1 MDHPLPRL
9 VIALPDALGQTHLI
23 LGGDAVEL
31 ADFKK
36 INLLRSVLGGVPVH
50 LRRIVPGLSVRV
62 GVSVPKFGI
71 TTWGER
77 GTVASGD

>member
-1 MDHPLPRL
+1 MASLC
-9 VIALPDALGQTHLI
+9 TS
-23 LGGDAVEL
+23 GG
-31 ADFKK
+31 
-36 INLLRSVLGGVPVH
+36 SS
-50 LRRIVPGLSVRV
+50 PGLSVRV